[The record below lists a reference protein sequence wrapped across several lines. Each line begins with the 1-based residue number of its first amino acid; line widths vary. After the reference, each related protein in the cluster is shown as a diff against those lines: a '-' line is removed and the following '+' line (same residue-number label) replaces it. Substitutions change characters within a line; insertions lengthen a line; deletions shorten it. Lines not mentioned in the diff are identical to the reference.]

1 MKVTTQSTSKW
12 LKVADVLAVALCGY
26 GAIKAVSG
34 DMPSAIG
41 LLLSG
46 IILNL
51 VVRVLKWWHHA

>member
-12 LKVADVLAVALCGY
+12 LKAADVLAVVLCGY

-41 LLLSG
+41 LILTG
-46 IILNL
+46 IVMNL
-51 VVRVLKWWHHA
+51 VVRVLKWWNHS